1 MRTYHIHFYGK
12 IEKAEDKQ
20 KQQRAIYQRY
30 FVASAKCLHS
40 LLGNNCPKIDII
52 FPSYILTQ
60 NVLAG
65 CSPNDERVI
74 SGKLN
79 VDGFPPVG
87 TYLEEGA
94 PYYRYQLIIFC
105 KAKIVIC
112 MSDTKQTVTKLILAA
127 NAD

>member
-1 MRTYHIHFYGK
+1 M
-12 IEKAEDKQ
+12 
-20 KQQRAIYQRY
+20 
-30 FVASAKCLHS
+30 ASAKCLHS
-40 LLGNNCPKIDII
+40 LLRYNCSKIDII
-52 FPSYILTQ
+52 FLSHILTQ
-60 NVLAG
+60 SVLAG

-74 SGKLN
+74 SGKLD

-105 KAKIVIC
+105 RAKIVIC
-112 MSDTKQTVTKLILAA
+112 MSDTKHTVTKLILAA